1 MLATATLK
9 QLWKNEYFQTV
20 ASVALVVII
29 VFGFWFGIQVAL
41 STPYPALAVA
51 SGSMLPTL
59 NVGDLIIVQG
69 TPPNQI
75 NASYMTG
82 DIIVFWS
89 PSNPDE
95 LIVHR
100 AVKSEK
106 MGNVYY
112 FTTRGDN
119 NGGDDPWGRFDE
131 SRLVGKVV
139 GRIPCVGNFSL
150 FTQSLGNS
158 YLLVVLIIII
168 AVIFLT
174 FPFTSENEDKP
185 HQERKLFGKITLKMI
200 YVLVLN
206 GLLISIA
213 VFGLVGVFTFRQ
225 EGAQPPQDVTIRGMY
240 PDIQFHES
248 YKRSHNNIHEILLSQ
263 GFLAYTINCNASDGV
278 HEGTRLGVATFSW
291 AQAPIVALL
300 VFDVWE
306 LVTFIRRR
314 KRDASQNGSL
324 KPI

>member
-20 ASVALVVII
+20 VSVALVVII
-29 VFGFWFGIQVAL
+29 VFGFWFGIQVTL

-69 TPPNQI
+69 TPPQQI
-75 NASYMTG
+75 NAQYMTG
-82 DIIVFWS
+82 DIIVFRK
-89 PSNPDE
+89 PGNTEE

-100 AVKSEK
+100 AVKKELK
-106 MGNVYY
+106 DDGVYWFY
-112 FTTRGDN
+112 THGDN
-119 NGGDDPWGRFDE
+119 NPPGEEAFPQDYYIGR
-131 SRLVGKVV
+131 VV
-139 GRIPCVGNFSL
+139 GRIPYAGNFSL
-150 FTQSLGNS
+150 LTHSLGNS
-158 YLLVVLIIII
+158 YVLVVVIIII
-168 AVIFLT
+168 AVIILM
-174 FPFTSENEDKP
+174 FPFTSESEDKP

-213 VFGLVGVFTFRQ
+213 VFGLVGVFTFWQ

-240 PDIQFHES
+240 SDIQFHES
-248 YKRSHNNIHEILLSQ
+248 YNRSISNNIHEILLAQ
-263 GFLAYTINCNASDGV
+263 GFLTYTINCNASDEA
-278 HEGTRLGVATFSW
+278 HNGTRLGVATFSW
-291 AQAPIVALL
+291 AQAAIVAL
-300 VFDVWE
+300 VIFDFWE
-306 LVTFIRRR
+306 LVRFIRR
-314 KRDASQNGSL
+314 KTHASQNGSS

>member
-1 MLATATLK
+1 MKEGNILATTTLSR
-9 QLWKNEYFQTV
+9 LWKNEYFQTV

-29 VFGFWFGIQVAL
+29 VLGFWFGVRAAL
-41 STPYPALAVA
+41 NTPYPALAVA

-59 NVGDLIIVQG
+59 NVGDLIIVQR
-69 TPPNQI
+69 TPPSQI

-89 PSNPDE
+89 PYNPDE

-106 MGNVYY
+106 IGDVYY
-112 FTTRGDN
+112 FTTRGDH
-119 NGGDDPWGRFDE
+119 NGADDPWGRFDE
-131 SRLVGKVV
+131 NRLVGKVV
-139 GRIPCVGNFSL
+139 GRVPYVGNFSL

-168 AVIFLT
+168 VVIILS
-174 FPFTSENEDKP
+174 FPFTSEDQDKP
-185 HQERKLFGKITLKMI
+185 QQERKLFGKVTLRMI

-213 VFGLVGVFTFRQ
+213 VFGLAGALTFRQ
-225 EGAQPPQDVTIRGMY
+225 EGAQPAQDVTIRGMY

-248 YKRSHNNIHEILLSQ
+248 FNNIHEVFLSQ
-263 GFLAYTINCNASDGV
+263 GLLTYTINCNASDGG
-278 HEGTRLGVATFSW
+278 HEGIRLGVATFSW

-300 VFDVWE
+300 VFDGC
-306 LVTFIRRR
+306 RRLDGGHPGKGR
-314 KRDASQNGSL
+314 RPDE
-324 KPI
+324 